1 MVSLQQS
8 VNQTEAAIRK
18 ASSGSS
24 GQIQADAN
32 RSSGAVGK
40 AMTSV
45 RKKVSDAFKGAGKS
59 AGRHLKDIGRR
70 VNGLSR
76 SVKSAFKSAFLMAGL
91 YAAFRGIK
99 SLIGDAVGQ
108 NKEFAASLNLIK
120 ANLLTAFTPIVQAV
134 QPALNALASGFA
146 AVSQRIAAATAGLF
160 GQTYAQAAASAKKM
174 QAATKEAK
182 KTAGALA
189 GFDEL
194 NILGGSGKEDAGVG
208 LDALDGDDAARI
220 DSAMEQ
226 IYNNDKPQIKHIGY
240 KRYGLQTLLTGI
252 YIDSEGW
259 LYFGIEMRNDSR
271 IPFDIDHIRMY
282 VRDKRL
288 PRRTAV
294 QDIEIVPVR
303 RLHPL
308 SEIDTGKTGRT
319 VWAIPKMTIPDGKA
333 LHIDIYERGGGRHQ
347 SLRVENRDILAA
359 KPIPESR

>member
-1 MVSLQQS
+1 MKRYIVFLLCLC
-8 VNQTEAAIRK
+8 AGR
-18 ASSGSS
+18 S
-24 GQIQADAN
+24 GQAQIPQSEITPRQVEVSFNKTTHLIFPAPVQYVDLGSTDIIADKATGAANVVRLKAAVRDFQAETNLTVITADGRFYAFDVRYADDPGQLSIRIMN
-32 RSSGAVGK
+32 DLQAQIPEGK
-40 AMTSV
+40 APTVPV
-45 RKKVSDAFKGAGKS
+45 R
-59 AGRHLKDIGRR
+59 
-70 VNGLSR
+70 
-76 SVKSAFKSAFLMAGL
+76 
-91 YAAFRGIK
+91 
-99 SLIGDAVGQ
+99 
-108 NKEFAASLNLIK
+108 
-120 ANLLTAFTPIVQAV
+120 
-134 QPALNALASGFA
+134 
-146 AVSQRIAAATAGLF
+146 
-160 GQTYAQAAASAKKM
+160 
-174 QAATKEAK
+174 
-182 KTAGALA
+182 
-189 GFDEL
+189 
-194 NILGGSGKEDAGVG
+194 

-333 LHIDIYERGGGRHQ
+333 LHIDIYARGGGRHQ

>member
-1 MVSLQQS
+1 MKRYIVFLLYLC
-8 VNQTEAAIRK
+8 AGR
-18 ASSGSS
+18 S
-24 GQIQADAN
+24 GQAQIPQSEITPRQVEVSFNKTTHLIFPAPVQYVDLGSTDIIADKAAGAANVVRLKAAVRDFQAETNLTVITADGRFYAFDVRYADDPGQLSIRIMN
-32 RSSGAVGK
+32 DLQAQIPEGK
-40 AMTSV
+40 APTVPV
-45 RKKVSDAFKGAGKS
+45 R
-59 AGRHLKDIGRR
+59 
-70 VNGLSR
+70 
-76 SVKSAFKSAFLMAGL
+76 
-91 YAAFRGIK
+91 
-99 SLIGDAVGQ
+99 
-108 NKEFAASLNLIK
+108 
-120 ANLLTAFTPIVQAV
+120 
-134 QPALNALASGFA
+134 
-146 AVSQRIAAATAGLF
+146 
-160 GQTYAQAAASAKKM
+160 
-174 QAATKEAK
+174 
-182 KTAGALA
+182 
-189 GFDEL
+189 
-194 NILGGSGKEDAGVG
+194 

>member
-1 MVSLQQS
+1 MKRYIVFLLCLC
-8 VNQTEAAIRK
+8 AGR
-18 ASSGSS
+18 S
-24 GQIQADAN
+24 GQAQIPQSEITPRQVEVSFNKTTHLIFPAPVQYVDLGSTDIIADKATGAANVVRLKAAVRDFQAETNLTVITADGRFYAFDVRYADDPGPLSIRIMN
-32 RSSGAVGK
+32 DLQAQIPEGK
-40 AMTSV
+40 APTVPV
-45 RKKVSDAFKGAGKS
+45 R
-59 AGRHLKDIGRR
+59 
-70 VNGLSR
+70 
-76 SVKSAFKSAFLMAGL
+76 
-91 YAAFRGIK
+91 
-99 SLIGDAVGQ
+99 
-108 NKEFAASLNLIK
+108 
-120 ANLLTAFTPIVQAV
+120 
-134 QPALNALASGFA
+134 
-146 AVSQRIAAATAGLF
+146 
-160 GQTYAQAAASAKKM
+160 
-174 QAATKEAK
+174 
-182 KTAGALA
+182 
-189 GFDEL
+189 
-194 NILGGSGKEDAGVG
+194 

>member
-1 MVSLQQS
+1 MKRYIVFLLCLC
-8 VNQTEAAIRK
+8 AGR
-18 ASSGSS
+18 S
-24 GQIQADAN
+24 GQAQIPQSEITPRQVEVSFNKTTHLIFPAPVQYVDLGSTDIIADKATGAANVVRLKAAVRDFQAETNLTGITADGRFYAFDVRYADDPGQLSIRIMN
-32 RSSGAVGK
+32 DLQAQIPEGK
-40 AMTSV
+40 APTVPV
-45 RKKVSDAFKGAGKS
+45 R
-59 AGRHLKDIGRR
+59 
-70 VNGLSR
+70 
-76 SVKSAFKSAFLMAGL
+76 
-91 YAAFRGIK
+91 
-99 SLIGDAVGQ
+99 
-108 NKEFAASLNLIK
+108 
-120 ANLLTAFTPIVQAV
+120 
-134 QPALNALASGFA
+134 
-146 AVSQRIAAATAGLF
+146 
-160 GQTYAQAAASAKKM
+160 
-174 QAATKEAK
+174 
-182 KTAGALA
+182 
-189 GFDEL
+189 
-194 NILGGSGKEDAGVG
+194 

>member
-1 MVSLQQS
+1 MKRYIVFLLCLC
-8 VNQTEAAIRK
+8 AGR
-18 ASSGSS
+18 S
-24 GQIQADAN
+24 GQAQIPQSEITPRQVEVSFNKTTHLIFPAPVQYVDLGSTDIIADKAAGAANVVRLKAAVRDFQAETNLTVITADGCFYAFDVRYADN
-32 RSSGAVGK
+32 PGQLSIRIMNDLQAQIPEGK
-40 AMTSV
+40 APTVPV
-45 RKKVSDAFKGAGKS
+45 R
-59 AGRHLKDIGRR
+59 
-70 VNGLSR
+70 
-76 SVKSAFKSAFLMAGL
+76 
-91 YAAFRGIK
+91 
-99 SLIGDAVGQ
+99 
-108 NKEFAASLNLIK
+108 
-120 ANLLTAFTPIVQAV
+120 
-134 QPALNALASGFA
+134 
-146 AVSQRIAAATAGLF
+146 
-160 GQTYAQAAASAKKM
+160 
-174 QAATKEAK
+174 
-182 KTAGALA
+182 
-189 GFDEL
+189 
-194 NILGGSGKEDAGVG
+194 

-294 QDIEIVPVR
+294 QDIEIIPVR

>member
-1 MVSLQQS
+1 MKRYIVFLLCLC
-8 VNQTEAAIRK
+8 AGR
-18 ASSGSS
+18 S
-24 GQIQADAN
+24 GQAQIPQSEITPRQVEVSFNKTTHLIFPAPVQYVDLGSTDIIADKATGAANVVRLKAAVRDFQAETNLTVITADGRFYAFDVRYADDPGQLSIRIMN
-32 RSSGAVGK
+32 DLQAQIPEGK
-40 AMTSV
+40 APTVPV
-45 RKKVSDAFKGAGKS
+45 R
-59 AGRHLKDIGRR
+59 
-70 VNGLSR
+70 
-76 SVKSAFKSAFLMAGL
+76 
-91 YAAFRGIK
+91 
-99 SLIGDAVGQ
+99 
-108 NKEFAASLNLIK
+108 
-120 ANLLTAFTPIVQAV
+120 
-134 QPALNALASGFA
+134 
-146 AVSQRIAAATAGLF
+146 
-160 GQTYAQAAASAKKM
+160 
-174 QAATKEAK
+174 
-182 KTAGALA
+182 
-189 GFDEL
+189 
-194 NILGGSGKEDAGVG
+194 

-271 IPFDIDHIRMY
+271 IPFDVDHIRMY

>member
-1 MVSLQQS
+1 MKRYIVFLLCLC
-8 VNQTEAAIRK
+8 AGR
-18 ASSGSS
+18 S
-24 GQIQADAN
+24 GQAQIPQSEITPRQVEVSFNKTTHLIFPAPVQYVDLGSTDIIADKAAGAANVVRLKAAVRDFQAETNLTVITADGRIYAFDVRYADDPGQLSIRIMN
-32 RSSGAVGK
+32 DLQAQIPEGK
-40 AMTSV
+40 APTVPV
-45 RKKVSDAFKGAGKS
+45 R
-59 AGRHLKDIGRR
+59 
-70 VNGLSR
+70 
-76 SVKSAFKSAFLMAGL
+76 
-91 YAAFRGIK
+91 
-99 SLIGDAVGQ
+99 
-108 NKEFAASLNLIK
+108 
-120 ANLLTAFTPIVQAV
+120 
-134 QPALNALASGFA
+134 
-146 AVSQRIAAATAGLF
+146 
-160 GQTYAQAAASAKKM
+160 
-174 QAATKEAK
+174 
-182 KTAGALA
+182 
-189 GFDEL
+189 
-194 NILGGSGKEDAGVG
+194 

-333 LHIDIYERGGGRHQ
+333 LHIDIYERDGGRHQ

>member
-1 MVSLQQS
+1 MRLKAAVRDFQAETNLTVITADGCFYAFDVRYADDPGQLSIRIMNDLQ
-8 VNQTEAAIRK
+8 A
-18 ASSGSS
+18 
-24 GQIQADAN
+24 QIPE
-32 RSSGAVGK
+32 GK
-40 AMTSV
+40 APTVPV
-45 RKKVSDAFKGAGKS
+45 R
-59 AGRHLKDIGRR
+59 
-70 VNGLSR
+70 
-76 SVKSAFKSAFLMAGL
+76 
-91 YAAFRGIK
+91 
-99 SLIGDAVGQ
+99 
-108 NKEFAASLNLIK
+108 
-120 ANLLTAFTPIVQAV
+120 
-134 QPALNALASGFA
+134 
-146 AVSQRIAAATAGLF
+146 
-160 GQTYAQAAASAKKM
+160 
-174 QAATKEAK
+174 
-182 KTAGALA
+182 
-189 GFDEL
+189 
-194 NILGGSGKEDAGVG
+194 

-220 DSAMEQ
+220 DSATEQ

-294 QDIEIVPVR
+294 QDIEIIPVR

>member
-1 MVSLQQS
+1 MKRYIVFLLCLC
-8 VNQTEAAIRK
+8 AGR
-18 ASSGSS
+18 S
-24 GQIQADAN
+24 GQAQIPQSEITPRQVEVSFNKTTHLIFPAPVQYVDLGSTDIIADKATGAANVVRLKAAVRDFQAETNLTVITADGRFYAFDVRYADDPGQLSIRIMN
-32 RSSGAVGK
+32 DLQAQIPEGK
-40 AMTSV
+40 APTVPV
-45 RKKVSDAFKGAGKS
+45 R
-59 AGRHLKDIGRR
+59 
-70 VNGLSR
+70 
-76 SVKSAFKSAFLMAGL
+76 
-91 YAAFRGIK
+91 
-99 SLIGDAVGQ
+99 
-108 NKEFAASLNLIK
+108 
-120 ANLLTAFTPIVQAV
+120 
-134 QPALNALASGFA
+134 
-146 AVSQRIAAATAGLF
+146 
-160 GQTYAQAAASAKKM
+160 
-174 QAATKEAK
+174 
-182 KTAGALA
+182 
-189 GFDEL
+189 
-194 NILGGSGKEDAGVG
+194 

-220 DSAMEQ
+220 DSATEQ

-294 QDIEIVPVR
+294 QDIEIIPVR

>member
-1 MVSLQQS
+1 MKRYIVFLLCLC
-8 VNQTEAAIRK
+8 AGR
-18 ASSGSS
+18 S
-24 GQIQADAN
+24 GQAQIPQSEITPRQVEVSFNKTTHLIFPAPVQYVDLGSTDIIADKATGAANVVRLKAAVRDFQAETNLTVITADGRFYAFDVRYADDPGQLSIRIMN
-32 RSSGAVGK
+32 DLQAQIPEGK
-40 AMTSV
+40 APTVPV
-45 RKKVSDAFKGAGKS
+45 R
-59 AGRHLKDIGRR
+59 
-70 VNGLSR
+70 
-76 SVKSAFKSAFLMAGL
+76 
-91 YAAFRGIK
+91 
-99 SLIGDAVGQ
+99 
-108 NKEFAASLNLIK
+108 
-120 ANLLTAFTPIVQAV
+120 
-134 QPALNALASGFA
+134 
-146 AVSQRIAAATAGLF
+146 
-160 GQTYAQAAASAKKM
+160 
-174 QAATKEAK
+174 
-182 KTAGALA
+182 
-189 GFDEL
+189 
-194 NILGGSGKEDAGVG
+194 

-226 IYNNDKPQIKHIGY
+226 IYYNDKPQIKHIGY

>member
-1 MVSLQQS
+1 MKRYIVFLLCLC
-8 VNQTEAAIRK
+8 AGR
-18 ASSGSS
+18 S
-24 GQIQADAN
+24 GQAQIPQSEITPRQVEVSFNKTTHLIFPAPVQYVDLGSTDIIADKATGAANFVRLKAAVRDFQAETNLTVITADGRFYAFDVRYADDPGQLSIRIMN
-32 RSSGAVGK
+32 DLQAQIPEGK
-40 AMTSV
+40 APTVPV
-45 RKKVSDAFKGAGKS
+45 R
-59 AGRHLKDIGRR
+59 
-70 VNGLSR
+70 
-76 SVKSAFKSAFLMAGL
+76 
-91 YAAFRGIK
+91 
-99 SLIGDAVGQ
+99 
-108 NKEFAASLNLIK
+108 
-120 ANLLTAFTPIVQAV
+120 
-134 QPALNALASGFA
+134 
-146 AVSQRIAAATAGLF
+146 
-160 GQTYAQAAASAKKM
+160 
-174 QAATKEAK
+174 
-182 KTAGALA
+182 
-189 GFDEL
+189 
-194 NILGGSGKEDAGVG
+194 

>member
-1 MVSLQQS
+1 MKRYIVFLLCLC
-8 VNQTEAAIRK
+8 AGR
-18 ASSGSS
+18 S
-24 GQIQADAN
+24 GQAQIPQSEITPRQVEVSFNKTTHLIFPAPVQYVDLGSTDIIADKAAGAANVVRLKAAVRDFQAETNLTVITADGRFYAFDVRYADDPGQLSIRIMN
-32 RSSGAVGK
+32 DLQAQIPEGK
-40 AMTSV
+40 APTVPV
-45 RKKVSDAFKGAGKS
+45 R
-59 AGRHLKDIGRR
+59 
-70 VNGLSR
+70 
-76 SVKSAFKSAFLMAGL
+76 
-91 YAAFRGIK
+91 
-99 SLIGDAVGQ
+99 
-108 NKEFAASLNLIK
+108 
-120 ANLLTAFTPIVQAV
+120 
-134 QPALNALASGFA
+134 
-146 AVSQRIAAATAGLF
+146 
-160 GQTYAQAAASAKKM
+160 
-174 QAATKEAK
+174 
-182 KTAGALA
+182 
-189 GFDEL
+189 
-194 NILGGSGKEDAGVG
+194 

-333 LHIDIYERGGGRHQ
+333 LHIDIYERGGGRHK

>member
-1 MVSLQQS
+1 MKRYIVFLLGLC
-8 VNQTEAAIRK
+8 AGR
-18 ASSGSS
+18 S
-24 GQIQADAN
+24 GQAQIPQSEITPRQVEVSFNKTTHLIFPAPVQYVDLGSTDIIADKAAGAANVVRLKAAVRDFQAETNLTVITADGRFYAFDVRYADDPGQLSIRIMN
-32 RSSGAVGK
+32 DLQAQIPEGK
-40 AMTSV
+40 APTVPV
-45 RKKVSDAFKGAGKS
+45 R
-59 AGRHLKDIGRR
+59 
-70 VNGLSR
+70 
-76 SVKSAFKSAFLMAGL
+76 
-91 YAAFRGIK
+91 
-99 SLIGDAVGQ
+99 
-108 NKEFAASLNLIK
+108 
-120 ANLLTAFTPIVQAV
+120 
-134 QPALNALASGFA
+134 
-146 AVSQRIAAATAGLF
+146 
-160 GQTYAQAAASAKKM
+160 
-174 QAATKEAK
+174 
-182 KTAGALA
+182 
-189 GFDEL
+189 
-194 NILGGSGKEDAGVG
+194 

>member
-1 MVSLQQS
+1 MKRYIVFLLCLC
-8 VNQTEAAIRK
+8 AGR
-18 ASSGSS
+18 S
-24 GQIQADAN
+24 GQAQIPQSEITPRQVEVSFNKTTHLIFPAPVQYVDLGSTDIIADKATGAANVVRLKAAVRDFQAETNLTVITADGRFYAFDVRYADDPGQLSIRIMN
-32 RSSGAVGK
+32 DLQAQIPEGK
-40 AMTSV
+40 APTVPV
-45 RKKVSDAFKGAGKS
+45 R
-59 AGRHLKDIGRR
+59 
-70 VNGLSR
+70 
-76 SVKSAFKSAFLMAGL
+76 
-91 YAAFRGIK
+91 
-99 SLIGDAVGQ
+99 
-108 NKEFAASLNLIK
+108 
-120 ANLLTAFTPIVQAV
+120 
-134 QPALNALASGFA
+134 
-146 AVSQRIAAATAGLF
+146 
-160 GQTYAQAAASAKKM
+160 
-174 QAATKEAK
+174 
-182 KTAGALA
+182 
-189 GFDEL
+189 
-194 NILGGSGKEDAGVG
+194 

-347 SLRVENRDILAA
+347 SLRVETRDILAA

>member
-1 MVSLQQS
+1 MKRYIVFLLCLC
-8 VNQTEAAIRK
+8 AGR
-18 ASSGSS
+18 S
-24 GQIQADAN
+24 GQAQIPQSEITPRQVEVSFNKTTHLIFPAPVQYVDLGSTDIIADKAAGAANVVRLKAAVRDFQAETNLTVITADGCFYAFDVRYADDPGQLSIRIMN
-32 RSSGAVGK
+32 DLQAQIPEGK
-40 AMTSV
+40 APTVPV
-45 RKKVSDAFKGAGKS
+45 R
-59 AGRHLKDIGRR
+59 
-70 VNGLSR
+70 
-76 SVKSAFKSAFLMAGL
+76 
-91 YAAFRGIK
+91 
-99 SLIGDAVGQ
+99 
-108 NKEFAASLNLIK
+108 
-120 ANLLTAFTPIVQAV
+120 
-134 QPALNALASGFA
+134 
-146 AVSQRIAAATAGLF
+146 
-160 GQTYAQAAASAKKM
+160 
-174 QAATKEAK
+174 
-182 KTAGALA
+182 
-189 GFDEL
+189 
-194 NILGGSGKEDAGVG
+194 

-220 DSAMEQ
+220 DSATEQ

-294 QDIEIVPVR
+294 QDIEISPVR

>member
-1 MVSLQQS
+1 MSFNKTTHLIFPAPVQYVDLGSTDIIADKATGAANVVRLKAAVRDFQAETNLTVITADGRFYAFDVRYADDPRQLSIRIMNDLQ
-8 VNQTEAAIRK
+8 A
-18 ASSGSS
+18 
-24 GQIQADAN
+24 QIPE
-32 RSSGAVGK
+32 GK
-40 AMTSV
+40 APTVPV
-45 RKKVSDAFKGAGKS
+45 R
-59 AGRHLKDIGRR
+59 
-70 VNGLSR
+70 
-76 SVKSAFKSAFLMAGL
+76 
-91 YAAFRGIK
+91 
-99 SLIGDAVGQ
+99 
-108 NKEFAASLNLIK
+108 
-120 ANLLTAFTPIVQAV
+120 
-134 QPALNALASGFA
+134 
-146 AVSQRIAAATAGLF
+146 
-160 GQTYAQAAASAKKM
+160 
-174 QAATKEAK
+174 
-182 KTAGALA
+182 
-189 GFDEL
+189 
-194 NILGGSGKEDAGVG
+194 

>member
-1 MVSLQQS
+1 MKRYIVFLLCLC
-8 VNQTEAAIRK
+8 AGR
-18 ASSGSS
+18 S
-24 GQIQADAN
+24 GQAQIPQSEITPRQVEVSFNKTTHLIFPAPVQYVDLGSTDIIADKATGAANVVRLKAAVRDFQAETNLTVITADGRFYAFDVRYADDPGQLSIRIMN
-32 RSSGAVGK
+32 DLQAQIPEGK
-40 AMTSV
+40 APTVPV
-45 RKKVSDAFKGAGKS
+45 R
-59 AGRHLKDIGRR
+59 
-70 VNGLSR
+70 
-76 SVKSAFKSAFLMAGL
+76 
-91 YAAFRGIK
+91 
-99 SLIGDAVGQ
+99 
-108 NKEFAASLNLIK
+108 
-120 ANLLTAFTPIVQAV
+120 
-134 QPALNALASGFA
+134 
-146 AVSQRIAAATAGLF
+146 
-160 GQTYAQAAASAKKM
+160 
-174 QAATKEAK
+174 
-182 KTAGALA
+182 
-189 GFDEL
+189 
-194 NILGGSGKEDAGVG
+194 

-308 SEIDTGKTGRT
+308 SEIDTDKTGRT

>member
-1 MVSLQQS
+1 MKRYIVFLLCLC
-8 VNQTEAAIRK
+8 AGR
-18 ASSGSS
+18 S
-24 GQIQADAN
+24 GQAQIPQSEITPRQVEVSFNKTTHLIFPAPVQYVDLGSTDIIADKATGAANVVRLKAAVRDFQAETNLTVITADGRFYAFDVRYADDPGQLSIRIMN
-32 RSSGAVGK
+32 DLQAQIPEGK
-40 AMTSV
+40 APTVPV
-45 RKKVSDAFKGAGKS
+45 R
-59 AGRHLKDIGRR
+59 
-70 VNGLSR
+70 
-76 SVKSAFKSAFLMAGL
+76 
-91 YAAFRGIK
+91 
-99 SLIGDAVGQ
+99 
-108 NKEFAASLNLIK
+108 
-120 ANLLTAFTPIVQAV
+120 
-134 QPALNALASGFA
+134 
-146 AVSQRIAAATAGLF
+146 
-160 GQTYAQAAASAKKM
+160 
-174 QAATKEAK
+174 
-182 KTAGALA
+182 
-189 GFDEL
+189 
-194 NILGGSGKEDAGVG
+194 

-220 DSAMEQ
+220 DIAMEQ

>member
-1 MVSLQQS
+1 MKRYIVFLLCLC
-8 VNQTEAAIRK
+8 AGR
-18 ASSGSS
+18 S
-24 GQIQADAN
+24 GQAQIPQSEITPRQVEVSYNKTPHLIFPAPVQYVDLGSTDIIADKATGAANVVRLKAAVRDFQAETNLTVITADGRFYAFDVRYADDPGQLSIRIMN
-32 RSSGAVGK
+32 DLQAQIPEGK
-40 AMTSV
+40 APTVPV
-45 RKKVSDAFKGAGKS
+45 R
-59 AGRHLKDIGRR
+59 
-70 VNGLSR
+70 
-76 SVKSAFKSAFLMAGL
+76 
-91 YAAFRGIK
+91 
-99 SLIGDAVGQ
+99 
-108 NKEFAASLNLIK
+108 
-120 ANLLTAFTPIVQAV
+120 
-134 QPALNALASGFA
+134 
-146 AVSQRIAAATAGLF
+146 
-160 GQTYAQAAASAKKM
+160 
-174 QAATKEAK
+174 
-182 KTAGALA
+182 
-189 GFDEL
+189 
-194 NILGGSGKEDAGVG
+194 

-288 PRRTAV
+288 PRRTTV

>member
-1 MVSLQQS
+1 MKRYIVFLLCLC
-8 VNQTEAAIRK
+8 AGR
-18 ASSGSS
+18 S
-24 GQIQADAN
+24 GQAQIPQSEITPRQVEVSFNKTTHLIFPAPVQYVDLGSTDIIADKATGAANVVRLKAAVRDFQAETNLTVITADGRFYAFDVRYADDPRQLSIRIMN
-32 RSSGAVGK
+32 DLQAQIPEGK
-40 AMTSV
+40 APTVPV
-45 RKKVSDAFKGAGKS
+45 R
-59 AGRHLKDIGRR
+59 
-70 VNGLSR
+70 
-76 SVKSAFKSAFLMAGL
+76 
-91 YAAFRGIK
+91 
-99 SLIGDAVGQ
+99 
-108 NKEFAASLNLIK
+108 
-120 ANLLTAFTPIVQAV
+120 
-134 QPALNALASGFA
+134 
-146 AVSQRIAAATAGLF
+146 
-160 GQTYAQAAASAKKM
+160 
-174 QAATKEAK
+174 
-182 KTAGALA
+182 
-189 GFDEL
+189 
-194 NILGGSGKEDAGVG
+194 
-208 LDALDGDDAARI
+208 LDALDGDDAVRI

>member
-1 MVSLQQS
+1 MKRYIVFLLCLC
-8 VNQTEAAIRK
+8 AGR
-18 ASSGSS
+18 S
-24 GQIQADAN
+24 GQAQIPQSEITPRQVEVSFNKTTHLIFPAPVQYVDLGSTDIIADKAFQAETNLTVITADGRFYAFDVRYADDPRQLSIRIMN
-32 RSSGAVGK
+32 DLQAQIPEGK
-40 AMTSV
+40 APTVPV
-45 RKKVSDAFKGAGKS
+45 R
-59 AGRHLKDIGRR
+59 
-70 VNGLSR
+70 
-76 SVKSAFKSAFLMAGL
+76 
-91 YAAFRGIK
+91 
-99 SLIGDAVGQ
+99 
-108 NKEFAASLNLIK
+108 
-120 ANLLTAFTPIVQAV
+120 
-134 QPALNALASGFA
+134 
-146 AVSQRIAAATAGLF
+146 
-160 GQTYAQAAASAKKM
+160 
-174 QAATKEAK
+174 
-182 KTAGALA
+182 
-189 GFDEL
+189 
-194 NILGGSGKEDAGVG
+194 

>member
-1 MVSLQQS
+1 MKRYIVFLLCLC
-8 VNQTEAAIRK
+8 AGR
-18 ASSGSS
+18 S
-24 GQIQADAN
+24 GQAQIPQSEITPRQVEVSFNKTTHLIFPAPVQYVDLGSTDIIADKATGAANVVRLKAAVRDFQAETNLTVITADGRFYAFDVRYADDPGQLSIRIMN
-32 RSSGAVGK
+32 DLQAQIPEGK
-40 AMTSV
+40 APTVPV
-45 RKKVSDAFKGAGKS
+45 R
-59 AGRHLKDIGRR
+59 
-70 VNGLSR
+70 
-76 SVKSAFKSAFLMAGL
+76 
-91 YAAFRGIK
+91 
-99 SLIGDAVGQ
+99 
-108 NKEFAASLNLIK
+108 
-120 ANLLTAFTPIVQAV
+120 
-134 QPALNALASGFA
+134 
-146 AVSQRIAAATAGLF
+146 
-160 GQTYAQAAASAKKM
+160 
-174 QAATKEAK
+174 
-182 KTAGALA
+182 
-189 GFDEL
+189 
-194 NILGGSGKEDAGVG
+194 

-359 KPIPESR
+359 KSIPESR

>member
-1 MVSLQQS
+1 MKRYIVFLLCLC
-8 VNQTEAAIRK
+8 AGR
-18 ASSGSS
+18 S
-24 GQIQADAN
+24 GQAQIPQSEITPRQVEVSFNKTTHLIFPAPVQYVDLGSTDIIADKAAGAANVVRLKAAVRDFQAETNLTVITAGGRFYAFDVRYADDPGQLSIRIMN
-32 RSSGAVGK
+32 DLQAQIPEGK
-40 AMTSV
+40 APTVPV
-45 RKKVSDAFKGAGKS
+45 R
-59 AGRHLKDIGRR
+59 
-70 VNGLSR
+70 
-76 SVKSAFKSAFLMAGL
+76 
-91 YAAFRGIK
+91 
-99 SLIGDAVGQ
+99 
-108 NKEFAASLNLIK
+108 
-120 ANLLTAFTPIVQAV
+120 
-134 QPALNALASGFA
+134 
-146 AVSQRIAAATAGLF
+146 
-160 GQTYAQAAASAKKM
+160 
-174 QAATKEAK
+174 
-182 KTAGALA
+182 
-189 GFDEL
+189 
-194 NILGGSGKEDAGVG
+194 

>member
-1 MVSLQQS
+1 MKRYIVFLLCLC
-8 VNQTEAAIRK
+8 AGR
-18 ASSGSS
+18 S
-24 GQIQADAN
+24 GQAQIPQSEITPRQVEVSFNKTTHLIFPAPVQYVDLGSTDIIANKAAGAANVVRLKAAVRDFQAETNLTVITADGRFYAFDVRYADDPGQLSIRIMN
-32 RSSGAVGK
+32 DLQAQIPEGK
-40 AMTSV
+40 APTVPV
-45 RKKVSDAFKGAGKS
+45 R
-59 AGRHLKDIGRR
+59 
-70 VNGLSR
+70 
-76 SVKSAFKSAFLMAGL
+76 
-91 YAAFRGIK
+91 
-99 SLIGDAVGQ
+99 
-108 NKEFAASLNLIK
+108 
-120 ANLLTAFTPIVQAV
+120 
-134 QPALNALASGFA
+134 
-146 AVSQRIAAATAGLF
+146 
-160 GQTYAQAAASAKKM
+160 
-174 QAATKEAK
+174 
-182 KTAGALA
+182 
-189 GFDEL
+189 
-194 NILGGSGKEDAGVG
+194 

>member
-1 MVSLQQS
+1 MKRYIVFLLCLC
-8 VNQTEAAIRK
+8 AGR
-18 ASSGSS
+18 S
-24 GQIQADAN
+24 GQAQIPQSEITPRQVEVSFNKTTHLIFPAPVQYVDLGSTDIIADKATGAANVVRLKAAVRDFQAETNLTVITADGRFYAFDVRYADDPGQLSIRIMN
-32 RSSGAVGK
+32 DLQAQIPEGK
-40 AMTSV
+40 APTVPV
-45 RKKVSDAFKGAGKS
+45 R
-59 AGRHLKDIGRR
+59 
-70 VNGLSR
+70 
-76 SVKSAFKSAFLMAGL
+76 
-91 YAAFRGIK
+91 
-99 SLIGDAVGQ
+99 
-108 NKEFAASLNLIK
+108 
-120 ANLLTAFTPIVQAV
+120 
-134 QPALNALASGFA
+134 
-146 AVSQRIAAATAGLF
+146 
-160 GQTYAQAAASAKKM
+160 
-174 QAATKEAK
+174 
-182 KTAGALA
+182 
-189 GFDEL
+189 
-194 NILGGSGKEDAGVG
+194 

-271 IPFDIDHIRMY
+271 IPFDVDYIRLY

-294 QDIEIVPVR
+294 QDIEIIPVR

>member
-1 MVSLQQS
+1 MKRYIVFLLCLC
-8 VNQTEAAIRK
+8 AGR
-18 ASSGSS
+18 S
-24 GQIQADAN
+24 GQAQIPQSEITPRQVEVSFNKTTHLIFPAPVQYVDLGSTDIIADKAAGAANVVRLKAAVRDFQAETNLTVITADGRFYAFDVRYADDPGQLSIRIMN
-32 RSSGAVGK
+32 DLQAQIPEGK
-40 AMTSV
+40 APTVPV
-45 RKKVSDAFKGAGKS
+45 R
-59 AGRHLKDIGRR
+59 
-70 VNGLSR
+70 
-76 SVKSAFKSAFLMAGL
+76 
-91 YAAFRGIK
+91 
-99 SLIGDAVGQ
+99 
-108 NKEFAASLNLIK
+108 
-120 ANLLTAFTPIVQAV
+120 
-134 QPALNALASGFA
+134 
-146 AVSQRIAAATAGLF
+146 
-160 GQTYAQAAASAKKM
+160 
-174 QAATKEAK
+174 
-182 KTAGALA
+182 
-189 GFDEL
+189 
-194 NILGGSGKEDAGVG
+194 

-271 IPFDIDHIRMY
+271 IPFDIDHIGMY

>member
-1 MVSLQQS
+1 MKRYIVFLLCLC
-8 VNQTEAAIRK
+8 AGR
-18 ASSGSS
+18 S
-24 GQIQADAN
+24 GQAQIPQSEITPRQVEVSFNKTTPLIFPAPVQYVDLGSTDIIADKAAGAANVVRLKAAVRDFQAETNLTVITADGRFYAFDVRYADDPGQLSIRIMN
-32 RSSGAVGK
+32 DLQAQIPEGK
-40 AMTSV
+40 APTVPV
-45 RKKVSDAFKGAGKS
+45 R
-59 AGRHLKDIGRR
+59 
-70 VNGLSR
+70 
-76 SVKSAFKSAFLMAGL
+76 
-91 YAAFRGIK
+91 
-99 SLIGDAVGQ
+99 
-108 NKEFAASLNLIK
+108 
-120 ANLLTAFTPIVQAV
+120 
-134 QPALNALASGFA
+134 
-146 AVSQRIAAATAGLF
+146 
-160 GQTYAQAAASAKKM
+160 
-174 QAATKEAK
+174 
-182 KTAGALA
+182 
-189 GFDEL
+189 
-194 NILGGSGKEDAGVG
+194 

>member
-1 MVSLQQS
+1 MKRYIVFLLCLCAGRSGQAQIPQSEITPRQVEVSLNKTTHLIFPAPVQYVDLGS
-8 VNQTEAAIRK
+8 TDIIADKATGAANVVRLKAAVRDFQAETNLTVITADGRFYAFDVRYADDPGQLSIRIMNDLQ
-18 ASSGSS
+18 A
-24 GQIQADAN
+24 QIPE
-32 RSSGAVGK
+32 GK
-40 AMTSV
+40 APTVPV
-45 RKKVSDAFKGAGKS
+45 R
-59 AGRHLKDIGRR
+59 
-70 VNGLSR
+70 
-76 SVKSAFKSAFLMAGL
+76 
-91 YAAFRGIK
+91 
-99 SLIGDAVGQ
+99 
-108 NKEFAASLNLIK
+108 
-120 ANLLTAFTPIVQAV
+120 
-134 QPALNALASGFA
+134 
-146 AVSQRIAAATAGLF
+146 
-160 GQTYAQAAASAKKM
+160 
-174 QAATKEAK
+174 
-182 KTAGALA
+182 
-189 GFDEL
+189 
-194 NILGGSGKEDAGVG
+194 

>member
-1 MVSLQQS
+1 MKRYIVFLLCLC
-8 VNQTEAAIRK
+8 AGR
-18 ASSGSS
+18 S
-24 GQIQADAN
+24 GQAQIPQSEITPRQVEVSFNKTTHLIFPAPVQYVDLGSTDIIADKATGAANVVRLKAAVRDFQAETNLTVITADGRFYAFDVRYADDPGQLSIRIMN
-32 RSSGAVGK
+32 DLQAQIPEGK
-40 AMTSV
+40 APTVPV
-45 RKKVSDAFKGAGKS
+45 R
-59 AGRHLKDIGRR
+59 
-70 VNGLSR
+70 
-76 SVKSAFKSAFLMAGL
+76 
-91 YAAFRGIK
+91 
-99 SLIGDAVGQ
+99 
-108 NKEFAASLNLIK
+108 
-120 ANLLTAFTPIVQAV
+120 
-134 QPALNALASGFA
+134 
-146 AVSQRIAAATAGLF
+146 
-160 GQTYAQAAASAKKM
+160 
-174 QAATKEAK
+174 
-182 KTAGALA
+182 
-189 GFDEL
+189 
-194 NILGGSGKEDAGVG
+194 

-347 SLRVENRDILAA
+347 SLRVEIRDIIAA
-359 KPIPESR
+359 KPFPETR

>member
-1 MVSLQQS
+1 MKRYIVFLLCLC
-8 VNQTEAAIRK
+8 AGR
-18 ASSGSS
+18 S
-24 GQIQADAN
+24 GQAQIPQSEITPRQVEVSFNKTTHLIFPAPVQYVDLGSTDIIADKATGAANVVRLKAAVRDFQAETNLTVSTADGRFYAFDVRYADDPRQLSIRIMN
-32 RSSGAVGK
+32 DLQAQIPEGK
-40 AMTSV
+40 APTVPV
-45 RKKVSDAFKGAGKS
+45 R
-59 AGRHLKDIGRR
+59 
-70 VNGLSR
+70 
-76 SVKSAFKSAFLMAGL
+76 
-91 YAAFRGIK
+91 
-99 SLIGDAVGQ
+99 
-108 NKEFAASLNLIK
+108 
-120 ANLLTAFTPIVQAV
+120 
-134 QPALNALASGFA
+134 
-146 AVSQRIAAATAGLF
+146 
-160 GQTYAQAAASAKKM
+160 
-174 QAATKEAK
+174 
-182 KTAGALA
+182 
-189 GFDEL
+189 
-194 NILGGSGKEDAGVG
+194 

>member
-1 MVSLQQS
+1 MKRYIVFLLCLC
-8 VNQTEAAIRK
+8 AGR
-18 ASSGSS
+18 S
-24 GQIQADAN
+24 GQAQIPQSEITPRQVEVSFNKTTHLIFPAPVQYVDLGSTDIIADKATGAANVVRLKAAVRDFQAETNLTVITADGRFYAFDVRYADDPRQLSIRIMN
-32 RSSGAVGK
+32 DLQAQIPEGK
-40 AMTSV
+40 APTVPV
-45 RKKVSDAFKGAGKS
+45 R
-59 AGRHLKDIGRR
+59 
-70 VNGLSR
+70 
-76 SVKSAFKSAFLMAGL
+76 
-91 YAAFRGIK
+91 
-99 SLIGDAVGQ
+99 
-108 NKEFAASLNLIK
+108 
-120 ANLLTAFTPIVQAV
+120 
-134 QPALNALASGFA
+134 
-146 AVSQRIAAATAGLF
+146 
-160 GQTYAQAAASAKKM
+160 
-174 QAATKEAK
+174 
-182 KTAGALA
+182 
-189 GFDEL
+189 
-194 NILGGSGKEDAGVG
+194 

>member
-1 MVSLQQS
+1 MKRYIVFLLCLC
-8 VNQTEAAIRK
+8 AGR
-18 ASSGSS
+18 S
-24 GQIQADAN
+24 GQAQIPQSEITPRQVEVSFNKTTHLIFPAPVQYVDLGSTDIIADKAAGAANVVRLNAAVRDFQAETNLTVITADGRFYAFDVRYADDPGQLSIRIMN
-32 RSSGAVGK
+32 DLQAQIPEGK
-40 AMTSV
+40 APTVPV
-45 RKKVSDAFKGAGKS
+45 R
-59 AGRHLKDIGRR
+59 
-70 VNGLSR
+70 
-76 SVKSAFKSAFLMAGL
+76 
-91 YAAFRGIK
+91 
-99 SLIGDAVGQ
+99 
-108 NKEFAASLNLIK
+108 
-120 ANLLTAFTPIVQAV
+120 
-134 QPALNALASGFA
+134 
-146 AVSQRIAAATAGLF
+146 
-160 GQTYAQAAASAKKM
+160 
-174 QAATKEAK
+174 
-182 KTAGALA
+182 
-189 GFDEL
+189 
-194 NILGGSGKEDAGVG
+194 

>member
-1 MVSLQQS
+1 MKRYIVFLLCLC
-8 VNQTEAAIRK
+8 AGR
-18 ASSGSS
+18 S
-24 GQIQADAN
+24 GQAQIPQSEITPRQVEVSFNKTTHLIFPAPVQYVDLGSTDIIADKAAGAANVVRLKAAVRDFQAETNLTVITADGRFYAFDVRYADDPGQLSIRIMN
-32 RSSGAVGK
+32 DLQAQIPEGK
-40 AMTSV
+40 APTVPV
-45 RKKVSDAFKGAGKS
+45 R
-59 AGRHLKDIGRR
+59 
-70 VNGLSR
+70 
-76 SVKSAFKSAFLMAGL
+76 
-91 YAAFRGIK
+91 
-99 SLIGDAVGQ
+99 
-108 NKEFAASLNLIK
+108 
-120 ANLLTAFTPIVQAV
+120 
-134 QPALNALASGFA
+134 
-146 AVSQRIAAATAGLF
+146 
-160 GQTYAQAAASAKKM
+160 
-174 QAATKEAK
+174 
-182 KTAGALA
+182 
-189 GFDEL
+189 
-194 NILGGSGKEDAGVG
+194 

-294 QDIEIVPVR
+294 QDIESVPVR

>member
-1 MVSLQQS
+1 MKRYIVFLLCLC
-8 VNQTEAAIRK
+8 AGR
-18 ASSGSS
+18 S
-24 GQIQADAN
+24 GQAQIPQSEITPRQVEVSCNKTTHLIFPAPVQYVDLGSTDIIADKAAGAANVVRLKAAVRDFQAETNLTVITADGRFYAFDVRYADDPGQLSIRIMN
-32 RSSGAVGK
+32 DLQAQIPEGK
-40 AMTSV
+40 APTVPV
-45 RKKVSDAFKGAGKS
+45 R
-59 AGRHLKDIGRR
+59 
-70 VNGLSR
+70 
-76 SVKSAFKSAFLMAGL
+76 
-91 YAAFRGIK
+91 
-99 SLIGDAVGQ
+99 
-108 NKEFAASLNLIK
+108 
-120 ANLLTAFTPIVQAV
+120 
-134 QPALNALASGFA
+134 
-146 AVSQRIAAATAGLF
+146 
-160 GQTYAQAAASAKKM
+160 
-174 QAATKEAK
+174 
-182 KTAGALA
+182 
-189 GFDEL
+189 
-194 NILGGSGKEDAGVG
+194 

>member
-1 MVSLQQS
+1 MKRYIVFLLCLC
-8 VNQTEAAIRK
+8 AGR
-18 ASSGSS
+18 S
-24 GQIQADAN
+24 GQAQIPQSEITPRQVEVSFNKTTHLIFPAPVQYVDLGSTDIIADKATGAANVVRLKAAVRDFQAETNLTVITADGRFYAFDVRYADDPGQLSIRIMN
-32 RSSGAVGK
+32 DLQAQIPEGK
-40 AMTSV
+40 APTVPV
-45 RKKVSDAFKGAGKS
+45 R
-59 AGRHLKDIGRR
+59 
-70 VNGLSR
+70 
-76 SVKSAFKSAFLMAGL
+76 
-91 YAAFRGIK
+91 
-99 SLIGDAVGQ
+99 
-108 NKEFAASLNLIK
+108 
-120 ANLLTAFTPIVQAV
+120 
-134 QPALNALASGFA
+134 
-146 AVSQRIAAATAGLF
+146 
-160 GQTYAQAAASAKKM
+160 
-174 QAATKEAK
+174 
-182 KTAGALA
+182 
-189 GFDEL
+189 
-194 NILGGSGKEDAGVG
+194 

-303 RLHPL
+303 SLHPL
-308 SEIDTGKTGRT
+308 HDIGAGDTRRT
-319 VWAIPKMTIPDGKA
+319 VWAISKMTIPDGKA

>member
-1 MVSLQQS
+1 MKRYIVFLLCLC
-8 VNQTEAAIRK
+8 AGR
-18 ASSGSS
+18 S
-24 GQIQADAN
+24 GQAQIPQSEITPRQVEVSFNKTTHLIFPAPVQYVDLGSTDIIADKATGAANVVRLKAAVRDFQAETNLTVITADGRFYAFDVRYADDPGQLSIRIMN
-32 RSSGAVGK
+32 DLQAQIPEGK
-40 AMTSV
+40 APTVPV
-45 RKKVSDAFKGAGKS
+45 R
-59 AGRHLKDIGRR
+59 
-70 VNGLSR
+70 
-76 SVKSAFKSAFLMAGL
+76 
-91 YAAFRGIK
+91 
-99 SLIGDAVGQ
+99 
-108 NKEFAASLNLIK
+108 
-120 ANLLTAFTPIVQAV
+120 
-134 QPALNALASGFA
+134 
-146 AVSQRIAAATAGLF
+146 
-160 GQTYAQAAASAKKM
+160 
-174 QAATKEAK
+174 
-182 KTAGALA
+182 
-189 GFDEL
+189 
-194 NILGGSGKEDAGVG
+194 

-319 VWAIPKMTIPDGKA
+319 VWAIPKMTIPYGKA